1 MLQIVRE
8 LYFLLGYS
16 LGIARAL
23 LQSVVAE
30 LICSTEMVKIEL
42 CASANSSALFH
53 FGILEDVTLRIVK
66 VLTSV
71 ERCCREEDCLRV
83 LPLVLCLRFKF
94 RLHFVCVMAQ
104 CLHKLG
110 VYLAKLRE
118 AGIISRSKSVS
129 LLRQHSACSIS
140 YVTWCRARM
149 TRFVFVLYTFHFL
162 AALSVKPLTKAFH
175 LLIVLVRLLQ
185 SQETVVLASVRHHV
199 VLHTACCLRT
209 ILVLHDTVALVVYH
223 SVPLGFQ
230 QFLIHAEVSECGYH
244 YALTALCSSSSA
256 TLLSPVVKVA
266 NLHIQVASVLY
277 PVAHLLLARGHNKYT
292 SLALLHK
299 SLGNAKSR
307 KCLARTRAVG
317 EHVALAISVL
327 SVCMLIAEELRLRS
341 QYVFLLLG

>member
-1 MLQIVRE
+1 MQIVRE
-8 LYFLLGYS
+8 LNLLLGYS
-16 LGIARAL
+16 LGVARAL

-30 LICSTEMVKIEL
+30 LICSSKVVKIEL

-71 ERCCREEDCLRV
+71 ERGCREENCLRV

-118 AGIISRSKSVS
+118 TGIISRSKSVS

-140 YVTWCRARM
+140 YVTWCRARV

-199 VLHTACCLRT
+199 VLHTACRLRT

-230 QFLIHAEVSECGYH
+230 QLLIHAEVGECGYH
-244 YALTALCSSSSA
+244 YALTALCSSRCA
-256 TLLSPVVKVA
+256 TLLGYAVKVA
-266 NLHIQVASVLY
+266 NLHVQVASVLY
-277 PVAHLLLARGHNKYT
+277 PVAHLLLTRGYNKYT

-307 KCLARTRAVG
+307 KCLARTSTVR
-317 EHVALAISVL
+317 EHVALAVGVL
-327 SVCMLIAEELRLRS
+327 SVRVFLAEELRLRS